1 MMNATVWVTFEAID
15 KIEYFVVHDMLTG
28 EKKKMKA
35 SDFLGTV
42 FKMPSSFN
50 YKLKNSFPH
59 KRRVV
64 YSAPAFEA
72 VTRLVNFNRV
82 DS

>member
-1 MMNATVWVTFEAID
+1 MMNATIWVTFETID

-28 EKKKMKA
+28 EKKKIKA
-35 SDFLGTV
+35 SEFLGTV
-42 FKMPSSFN
+42 YKMPSSFN
-50 YKLKNSFPH
+50 YKLKSAFPH
-59 KRRVV
+59 KKRVV
-64 YSAPAFEA
+64 YSAPASEA

>member
-35 SDFLGTV
+35 SDFSVLFSKCPVLSTI
-42 FKMPSSFN
+42 S
-50 YKLKNSFPH
+50 
-59 KRRVV
+59 
-64 YSAPAFEA
+64 
-72 VTRLVNFNRV
+72 
-82 DS
+82 

>member
-42 FKMPSSFN
+42 FKCPVLSTIS
-50 YKLKNSFPH
+50 
-59 KRRVV
+59 
-64 YSAPAFEA
+64 
-72 VTRLVNFNRV
+72 
-82 DS
+82 

>member
-1 MMNATVWVTFEAID
+1 MNATIWVTFETID

-28 EKKKMKA
+28 EKKKIKA
-35 SDFLGTV
+35 SEFLGTV
-42 FKMPSSFN
+42 YKMPSSFN
-50 YKLKNSFPH
+50 YKLKSAFPH

-64 YSAPAFEA
+64 YSAPASEA

>member
-1 MMNATVWVTFEAID
+1 MNATVWVTFECID
-15 KIEYFVVHDMLTG
+15 KIEYFVVHDMRTG
-28 EKKKMKA
+28 EKKQIKA
-35 SDFLGTV
+35 SEFIGCV

-50 YKLKNSFPH
+50 NKLKNAFPN

-64 YSAPAFEA
+64 YYVPASEA
-72 VTRLVNFNRV
+72 VARLVYFNRV

>member
-35 SDFLGTV
+35 SDA
-42 FKMPSSFN
+42 
-50 YKLKNSFPH
+50 FPH

>member
-1 MMNATVWVTFEAID
+1 MMNATIWVTFETID

-28 EKKKMKA
+28 EKKKIKA
-35 SDFLGTV
+35 SEFLGTV
-42 FKMPSSFN
+42 YKMPSSFN
-50 YKLKNSFPH
+50 YKLKSAFPQ

-64 YSAPAFEA
+64 YSAPASEA

>member
-15 KIEYFVVHDMLTG
+15 KIEYFVVH
-28 EKKKMKA
+28 E
-35 SDFLGTV
+35 
-42 FKMPSSFN
+42 MPSSFN
-50 YKLKNSFPH
+50 YKLKNAFPH

>member
-1 MMNATVWVTFEAID
+1 MMNATIWVTFETID

-28 EKKKMKA
+28 EKKKIKA
-35 SDFLGTV
+35 SEFLGTV
-42 FKMPSSFN
+42 YKMPSSFN
-50 YKLKNSFPH
+50 YKLKSAFPH

-64 YSAPAFEA
+64 YSATASEA

>member
-42 FKMPSSFN
+42 FYIKFFTNIINISPGTPKIP
-50 YKLKNSFPH
+50 Y
-59 KRRVV
+59 
-64 YSAPAFEA
+64 Y
-72 VTRLVNFNRV
+72 
-82 DS
+82 